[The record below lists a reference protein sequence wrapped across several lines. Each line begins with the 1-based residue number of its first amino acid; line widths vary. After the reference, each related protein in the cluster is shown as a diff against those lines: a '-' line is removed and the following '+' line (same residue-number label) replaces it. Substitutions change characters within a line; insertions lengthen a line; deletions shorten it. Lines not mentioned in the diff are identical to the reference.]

1 MSDKLS
7 RRTSIKI
14 WSKVRFFPL
23 YSQFWVRA
31 DPFLISTCNWFKASC
46 WQKIS
51 FQKKMNYGL
60 LQIFGWK
67 GSDLLHN
74 IHWKMN
80 SIRFFS
86 NKKVEAIELNSN
98 QTGRLLKD
106 QASVLHPDYHRS
118 SKYLWEF
125 CNPWVIAP
133 ILWSSFTHA
142 TLILNLRHHLGLPS
156 AEFHTHPKVSWHVKV
171 LCYYIMWWYYVI
183 STGVS
188 QYGTSGYITENTVN
202 KYIWLS

>member
-1 MSDKLS
+1 MVKSKIFPVVLS
-7 RRTSIKI
+7 ILSTRRS
-14 WSKVRFFPL
+14 
-23 YSQFWVRA
+23 
-31 DPFLISTCNWFKASC
+31 FLIFTCNWFKASC

-86 NKKVEAIELNSN
+86 NKKIEAIELNSN

-133 ILWSSFTHA
+133 ILWSSFTHS
-142 TLILNLRHHLGLPS
+142 TLILNRRHHLGLPS
-156 AEFHTHPKVSWHVKV
+156 AESHTHPKVSWNKKQFQIILKLGIKSNLNHV
-171 LCYYIMWWYYVI
+171 MR
-183 STGVS
+183 
-188 QYGTSGYITENTVN
+188 ENDYEN
-202 KYIWLS
+202 NEFWKARN

>member
-1 MSDKLS
+1 MCS
-7 RRTSIKI
+7 RRIADKNI
-14 WSKVRFFPL
+14 FPE
-23 YSQFWVRA
+23 
-31 DPFLISTCNWFKASC
+31 
-46 WQKIS
+46 
-51 FQKKMNYGL
+51 KMNYGL

-86 NKKVEAIELNSN
+86 NKKIEAIELNSN

-118 SKYLWEF
+118 SIYLWEF

-133 ILWSSFTHA
+133 ISCSSSTRA
-142 TLILNLRHHLGLPS
+142 KLILKRRPAYESESMVGQGLCNHLGLAS
-156 AEFHTHPKVSWHVKV
+156 TEFHTYP
-171 LCYYIMWWYYVI
+171 IM
-183 STGVS
+183 
-188 QYGTSGYITENTVN
+188 
-202 KYIWLS
+202 

>member
-51 FQKKMNYGL
+51 FQKKWITGYFKYSDEKGQICCITYTERWIL
-60 LQIFGWK
+60 L
-67 GSDLLHN
+67 D
-74 IHWKMN
+74 
-80 SIRFFS
+80 FFS
-86 NKKVEAIELNSN
+86 NKKIEAIELNSN

-142 TLILNLRHHLGLPS
+142 TLILNHRHHLSLPS
-156 AEFHTHPKVSWHVKV
+156 AEFHTHPEVSWQVKV
-171 LCYYIMWWYYVI
+171 LWNNMIWWWIHADTWKSRFGEADTTI
-183 STGVS
+183 S
-188 QYGTSGYITENTVN
+188 YPI
-202 KYIWLS
+202 